1 MTKQTLDEWKTQYIT
16 QERIDTEMRIRNIT
30 QEDALISLNRI
41 AEDIYNIVQ
50 VQSMTGPTGV
60 IFHIRKNY
68 Q

>member
-16 QERIDTEMRIRNIT
+16 QERIDTEMRTRNIT
-30 QEDALISLNRI
+30 QEDALIRLNRI

-50 VQSMTGPTGV
+50 VQPMTGPTGV